1 MDKKKPWDTES
12 QFKKNR
18 NITNIT
24 EISPEC
30 GWELSRYPA
39 GGTHSTFINDSSI
52 NYIETK
58 IPWTVVDRYRLQSK
72 HWFWVSSC
80 YFFPLR
86 LKVTTWCLF
95 TFSHRGEGAVV
106 FLRAPSRGSGLLLP
120 LPLVDLHVA
129 PPLVAAGKLPAT
141 LFTGERFFTCVC
153 ADVRGQ
159 VIAAAKVPHADA
171 TLEWFVAC
179 VDPQV
184 TTQLVGAGEPTV
196 AALGRTRVWAL
207 MHRCLARS
215 IRVLPGS
222 EDRPQ
227 GQVLVGWECSC
238 HRGLRGPQS
247 VIPNS
252 VERCERWSH
261 AQRVQRVWEGLV
273 SLAVLRVIPSVL
285 GHNGQQC
292 SALYGRFGCRVV
304 GRWWVKGD
312 STGGCA

>member
-1 MDKKKPWDTES
+1 M
-12 QFKKNR
+12 
-18 NITNIT
+18 
-24 EISPEC
+24 
-30 GWELSRYPA
+30 
-39 GGTHSTFINDSSI
+39 
-52 NYIETK
+52 
-58 IPWTVVDRYRLQSK
+58 
-72 HWFWVSSC
+72 
-80 YFFPLR
+80 
-86 LKVTTWCLF
+86 
-95 TFSHRGEGAVV
+95 

-261 AQRVQRVWEGLV
+261 AQRVQRMWEGLV

-312 STGGCA
+312 STGGCAQEAPCWLLMVHVPATGVGRDRWRRRRAIHVIDVMTVCHGPARCFCFSFSLSWSANPNKSCC